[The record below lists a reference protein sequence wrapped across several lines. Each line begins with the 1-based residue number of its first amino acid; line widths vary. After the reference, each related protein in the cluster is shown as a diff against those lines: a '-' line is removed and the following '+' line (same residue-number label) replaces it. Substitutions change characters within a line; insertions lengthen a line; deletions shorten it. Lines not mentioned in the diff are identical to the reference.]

1 MRDVKKIPR
10 PSIICDDNKP
20 NPIYESQ
27 QSTEDDKKPS
37 PIYESQQSSQDEI
50 QTSPIY
56 EAKNPEYEAKTPEY
70 EVKTSE
76 YEVKSSEYE
85 VKVNQMYKTNGGDNL
100 SRSDSEKTTDSD
112 HLYEVI
118 NPGDRSNPPS
128 PSSDGSSSGQRSLS
142 YQYAGSETESDIYYP
157 YVFYA
162 NEEGSE
168 EDGWKGGTRVRVR
181 RSRNVVHKTLED
193 NYGAVVIANHEAL
206 AQVLEQMNH
215 NFVLSPPH
223 LKSLKTSPP
232 SHFRLRDFT
241 LNEDSKL
248 SLAGRNYFAAQYGGS
263 SFIVCLSE
271 GGSSLSHT
279 KSLPPC
285 FVLSPVVEFSELV
298 PGKLV
303 SATERSDSAIQASI
317 AILPCQ
323 HTWSLP
329 LFAHSPPPSP
339 EDKDAGILLIQ
350 LLHAV
355 KCLQACGVDSTLASM
370 EEFLLC
376 GDDKT
381 SVPRLCVLPV
391 ATDKL
396 TPRLT
401 LCQCVSKAVSL
412 LLPLSPLSP
421 LLQSILSVEKLSS
434 LSQAKSV
441 LELWVWGP
449 EDLRLNED
457 KQVALQRWLDLDR
470 ATCLHS
476 LVCSRPPRLSSQDYA
491 HLLFLVRTNAKC
503 LADAAR
509 VLHDYRSTKHTIVL
523 E

>member
-20 NPIYESQ
+20 NPIYESH

-76 YEVKSSEYE
+76 YEVK
-85 VKVNQMYKTNGGDNL
+85 YKTNGGDNL

-206 AQVLEQMNH
+206 AQVLEQ
-215 NFVLSPPH
+215 VI
-223 LKSLKTSPP
+223 
-232 SHFRLRDFT
+232 
-241 LNEDSKL
+241 
-248 SLAGRNYFAAQYGGS
+248 G
-263 SFIVCLSE
+263 
-271 GGSSLSHT
+271 
-279 KSLPPC
+279 
-285 FVLSPVVEFSELV
+285 EL
-298 PGKLV
+298 
-303 SATERSDSAIQASI
+303 
-317 AILPCQ
+317 
-323 HTWSLP
+323 
-329 LFAHSPPPSP
+329 
-339 EDKDAGILLIQ
+339 
-350 LLHAV
+350 
-355 KCLQACGVDSTLASM
+355 
-370 EEFLLC
+370 
-376 GDDKT
+376 
-381 SVPRLCVLPV
+381 
-391 ATDKL
+391 
-396 TPRLT
+396 
-401 LCQCVSKAVSL
+401 
-412 LLPLSPLSP
+412 
-421 LLQSILSVEKLSS
+421 
-434 LSQAKSV
+434 
-441 LELWVWGP
+441 
-449 EDLRLNED
+449 
-457 KQVALQRWLDLDR
+457 
-470 ATCLHS
+470 
-476 LVCSRPPRLSSQDYA
+476 
-491 HLLFLVRTNAKC
+491 
-503 LADAAR
+503 
-509 VLHDYRSTKHTIVL
+509 
-523 E
+523 